1 MFQGK
6 QDLSLHLICFGRKYL
21 KRTQS
26 QVRQNATHRKNSKSE
41 WIWSL
46 KRFWSIC
53 CLCVCK
59 IIVLVV
65 TLLVVILLLLK
76 YAHLALMVTLVVIG
90 SAAVVAVIAGAAHAA
105 AAAPWVAESNA
116 FGGLVVVG
124 PGKQNRS
131 NQNKHCW
138 YSGCRLMGSQI
149 MLSVK

>member
-1 MFQGK
+1 M
-6 QDLSLHLICFGRKYL
+6 
-21 KRTQS
+21 
-26 QVRQNATHRKNSKSE
+26 
-41 WIWSL
+41 
-46 KRFWSIC
+46 
-53 CLCVCK
+53 CK

-90 SAAVVAVIAGAAHAA
+90 SAAVVAVIAGATHAT
-105 AAAPWVAESNA
+105 AAAPWVTESNA

-131 NQNKHCW
+131 NQNKHCC
-138 YSGCRLMGSQI
+138 YSRRRLMGSQI